1 MAGIQNLSIT
11 FQMDGNRSARNKLSS
26 MGGIMS
32 SSEELMQAAMPMIQE
47 LTKPQPQEYF
57 NGGPIIAGL
66 NFLPKMAG
74 KVLEK
79 GIST

>member
-1 MAGIQNLSIT
+1 
-11 FQMDGNRSARNKLSS
+11 MDGNRSARNKLSS

-57 NGGPIIAGL
+57 NCLLYTSDA
-66 NFLPKMAG
+66 AD
-74 KVLEK
+74 E
-79 GIST
+79 